1 MGKKCEPVSGPYS
14 GNDVKKLIILWKY
27 LKILMIPWEVPNK
40 LYYSVGSS
48 CKGLYDS
55 VGSTY
60 KKFMIT
66 WEVPTKREKPVTR
79 QADQLTERA

>member
-1 MGKKCEPVSGPYS
+1 
-14 GNDVKKLIILWKY
+14 
-27 LKILMIPWEVPNK
+27 MIPWVVPNK